1 MVARPFVTKG
11 SIDDNEIWRRSRIHD
26 LPGGGE
32 AYEQLTAACEQ
43 FFGDENCERCADDP
57 SDNSYLLAG
66 E

>member
-1 MVARPFVTKG
+1 MMTKYG
-11 SIDDNEIWRRSRIHD
+11 GDPEFHD

-57 SDNSYLLAG
+57 SDNSYLLPG
-66 E
+66 K